1 MRMLLGPI
9 RRREGKNV
17 AHLSAKEG
25 TSRWV
30 YSSKLIMMI
39 GPMLLVPNGY
49 LDCCTAIP
57 LAITIW
63 MKFLSTSQK
72 KKKICKIL
80 YHFIQILKFLVQMYL
95 IFLTPQMNIFNK
107 INLCAS
113 TINLIYDY
121 YGFLVEF
128 VVCFCVNFFFF
139 SFPLCAWTKP
149 LLNNGGQSP
158 PNFFLIISI
167 YSY

>member
-1 MRMLLGPI
+1 M
-9 RRREGKNV
+9 

-30 YSSKLIMMI
+30 YSGKLIMMI

-49 LDCCTAIP
+49 LDCRTAIP

-63 MKFLSTSQK
+63 MKFLSTSQKK

-107 INLCAS
+107 KNLCAT

-121 YGFLVEF
+121 YDFLVEF
-128 VVCFCVNFFFF
+128 VVCFYVKFFF

-149 LLNNGGQSP
+149 LLNNRGQCP
-158 PNFFLIISI
+158 PPLPPIFFLIISI